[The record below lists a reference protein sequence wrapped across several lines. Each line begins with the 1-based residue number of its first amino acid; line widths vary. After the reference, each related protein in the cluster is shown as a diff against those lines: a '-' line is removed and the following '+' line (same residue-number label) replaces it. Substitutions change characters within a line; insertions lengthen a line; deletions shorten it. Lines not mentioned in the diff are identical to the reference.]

1 MMHRVY
7 VVEDETNLQVLLEHN
22 LSSFGYAV
30 RVFSRG
36 EDFLAEI
43 DAEIADGKTPPALVL
58 LDIMLPGKNG
68 VDILRECK
76 ARLSETPVVMLSGQ
90 GRIEVAVET
99 IKLGAFDYLQKP
111 LDLTKLEITA
121 RNAIQMFSLTNEV
134 KKLAEESTERIKFAN
149 MISVGDAMQSVF
161 RLVKK
166 AQNTDI
172 AVLIQGETGTGKE
185 LIAQALHE
193 GTKRSAAPFVA
204 LNCASIP
211 KDLLESEIFGH
222 ERGAFTG
229 AIQRKTGKFEQANGG
244 TLFLDEIGELDLS
257 LQAKLLRVLQSKQFE
272 RVGGSEVITVD
283 VRIVSA
289 THRNLHEAIKQG
301 TFREDLY
308 YRLASFPVKL
318 PPLRERAEDIPALAQ
333 YFLEKFALRYDQ
345 PARSFSPKAL
355 RILTHYHWP
364 GNVRELENTVERAVV
379 LCETKIVTE
388 QELHLLAGEPEIPE
402 MPPSSPGA
410 QHLHFSSSS
419 GEILP
424 LDKVKEQAIRLA
436 LEVTGGNIQEAAHK
450 LKIGRATLYR
460 MMERYKIEH

>member
-1 MMHRVY
+1 MHTVY
-7 VVEDETNLQVLLEHN
+7 VVEDEANLQLLLEHN
-22 LSSFGYAV
+22 LSSFGYNV
-30 RVFSRG
+30 RVFTRG
-36 EDFLAEI
+36 EDFLQEVPHESAV
-43 DAEIADGKTPPALVL
+43 ASPSLVL
-58 LDIMLPGKNG
+58 LDIMLPGMSG
-68 VDILRECK
+68 VEILKVCK
-76 ARLSETPVVMLSGQ
+76 ERFPETPVIMLSGQ

-121 RNAIQMFSLTNEV
+121 RNAIQMYSLTNEV
-134 KKLAEESTERIKFAN
+134 KKLSDESTERIKFAN
-149 MISVGDAMQSVF
+149 MISVGDTMQSVF
-161 RLVKK
+161 KLVKK

-193 GTKRSAAPFVA
+193 GTKRAGAPFVA

-229 AIQRKTGKFEQANGG
+229 AIQRKIGKFEQANGG

-272 RVGGSEVITVD
+272 RVGGSEVINVD
-283 VRIVSA
+283 IRIVSA
-289 THRNLHEAIKQG
+289 THRNLHDAIKQG

-318 PPLRERAEDIPALAQ
+318 PPLRERTEDIPVLAQ
-333 YFLEKFALRYDQ
+333 YFLEKFAMRYDQ
-345 PARSFSPKAL
+345 PARTFSPKAM
-355 RILTHYHWP
+355 RILTHYHWA
-364 GNVRELENTVERAVV
+364 GNVRELENTIERAVV
-379 LCETKIVTE
+379 LCETKIITE
-388 QELHLLAGEPEIPE
+388 DELHLLSGTPEIPASQPDKPAE
-402 MPPSSPGA
+402 V
-410 QHLHFSSSS
+410 HFTGTT

-424 LDKVKEQAIRLA
+424 MDKIKEQAIRIA
-436 LEVTGGNIQEAAHK
+436 LEVTGGNIQEAAHR
-450 LKIGRATLYR
+450 LDIGRATFYR
-460 MMERYKIEH
+460 MLEKYGISH

>member
-1 MMHRVY
+1 MHTVY
-7 VVEDETNLQVLLEHN
+7 VVEDEANLQLLLEHN
-22 LSSFGYAV
+22 LSSFGYNV
-30 RVFSRG
+30 RVFTRG
-36 EDFLAEI
+36 EDFLKELSP
-43 DAEIADGKTPPALVL
+43 DGINAAPSLVL
-58 LDIMLPGKNG
+58 LDIMLPGMSG
-68 VDILRECK
+68 VEILKECK
-76 ARLSETPVVMLSGQ
+76 ARFPETPVVMLSGQ

-99 IKLGAFDYLQKP
+99 IKLGAFVYLQKP

-121 RNAIQMFSLTNEV
+121 RNAIQMFSLTGEV
-134 KKLAEESTERIKFAN
+134 RKLSEESTERIKFAN

-161 RLVKK
+161 KLVKK

-193 GTKRSAAPFVA
+193 GTRRASAPFVA

-229 AIQRKTGKFEQANGG
+229 AIQRKIGKFEQANGG

-257 LQAKLLRVLQSKQFE
+257 LQAKLLRVLQTKQFE
-272 RVGGSEVITVD
+272 RVGGSEVVTVD
-283 VRIVSA
+283 IRIVSA

-318 PPLRERAEDIPALAQ
+318 PPLRERTEDIPALAQ
-333 YFLEKFALRYDQ
+333 YFLEKFAMRYDQ

-355 RILTHYHWP
+355 RILAHYHWQ
-364 GNVRELENTVERAVV
+364 GNVRELENTIERAVV
-379 LCETKIVTE
+379 LCETKMITE
-388 QELHLLAGEPEIPE
+388 EELQLLTGDIELPPPAPNEPPTI
-402 MPPSSPGA
+402 
-410 QHLHFSSSS
+410 HFNSAT

-424 LDKVKEQAIRLA
+424 LDKIKEQAIRNA

-450 LKIGRATLYR
+450 LEIGRATFYR
-460 MMERYKIEH
+460 MLEKYDISTH